1 MSKIIDGT
9 SLANKTYEKL
19 QEKIDALKN
28 IGKTPHLKIIL
39 VGDKKDSIVYTDMKR
54 KRCEKMSIKCDV
66 VKLPD
71 TVNSNELI
79 RLINEYNKDTSIN
92 GIMVQLPLPKTIRES
107 TQIIIDTIHPDKDVD
122 GLTSHSL
129 GKLVSHM
136 IEVHDLWNLNFS
148 FSSTIYGIMK
158 MIAEYDIDLLGKN
171 VAVVGNSTL
180 IGLPVSIILSKLGAT
195 VDICQIHT
203 TNLKSHTI
211 DKDIII
217 VGAGVKGLIKG
228 DMVKKDVIVIDIGI
242 NVEIIE
248 NKRKISGDCDYETV
262 SPLASLITPVPGGVG
277 PMTICSFNRTT
288 CKIYNC
294 YGFKYNGIK
303 LVYLLQIG
311 HLGAPIFSIH

>member
-9 SLANKTYEKL
+9 ALANKTYKKL
-19 QEKIDALKN
+19 QEKIDALIN
-28 IGKTPHLKIIL
+28 IGKIPHLKIIL

-66 VKLPD
+66 VKLPES
-71 TVNSNELI
+71 VNSNELI

-92 GIMVQLPLPKTIRES
+92 GIMVQLPLPNTIRES
-107 TQIIIDTIHPDKDVD
+107 TQVIIDTIHPDKDVD

-129 GKLVSHM
+129 GKLVSNT

-203 TNLKSHTI
+203 KNLKSHTI

-228 DMVKKDVIVIDIGI
+228 DMIKKNVIVIDIGI

-262 SPLASLITPVPGGVG
+262 SALASLITPVPGGVG
-277 PMTICSFNRTT
+277 PMTICSL
-288 CKIYNC
+288 IEQ
-294 YGFKYNGIK
+294 
-303 LVYLLQIG
+303 LVKSTIAMDL
-311 HLGAPIFSIH
+311 SIME

>member
-9 SLANKTYEKL
+9 ALANKTYKKL

-28 IGKTPHLKIIL
+28 IGKIPHLKIIL

-54 KRCEKMSIKCDV
+54 KRCDKMSIKCDIV
-66 VKLPD
+66 RLPE

-79 RLINEYNKDTSIN
+79 RQINEYNKDTNIN
-92 GIMVQLPLPKTIRES
+92 GIMVQLPLPNTIRES
-107 TQIIIDTIHPDKDVD
+107 TQVIIDTIHPNKDVD

-129 GKLVSHM
+129 GKLVSHT

-171 VAVVGNSTL
+171 VAVIGNSTL

-203 TNLKSHTI
+203 KNLMIHTI
-211 DKDIII
+211 DKDIIV

-248 NKRKISGDCDYETV
+248 SKRKISGDCDYETV

-277 PMTICSFNRTT
+277 PMTICSL
-288 CKIYNC
+288 IEQ
-294 YGFKYNGIK
+294 
-303 LVYLLQIG
+303 LVKSTIAMDL
-311 HLGAPIFSIH
+311 SIMG